1 MKTETVNGGIL
12 ETWTIDEVAD
22 AYDKNDIALI
32 DVRTAQE
39 YLLEHIEGA
48 LLLPMPF
55 LSPGKLPSQ
64 EGKKLV
70 FYCGS
75 GIRSEKVARRCMES
89 GMKNV
94 AHMQGGFGAWKKAGK
109 PYMGTDVSTGAPKR
123 VEGKTA

>member
-55 LSPGKLPSQ
+55 LSPG
-64 EGKKLV
+64 
-70 FYCGS
+70 
-75 GIRSEKVARRCMES
+75 
-89 GMKNV
+89 
-94 AHMQGGFGAWKKAGK
+94 
-109 PYMGTDVSTGAPKR
+109 
-123 VEGKTA
+123 